1 MKGSERV
8 ENNSTERSE
17 KLKSFE
23 TRELV
28 EELRK
33 REGVAFEV
41 AEPYEKKKV
50 DIEGPAIMLIVID

>member
-1 MKGSERV
+1 MRD
-8 ENNSTERSE
+8 NSTERSE

-33 REGVAFEV
+33 REGVAVEV
-41 AEPYEKKKV
+41 AEPYEKKEI

>member
-1 MKGSERV
+1 M